1 MRDGPRTRG
10 VTDDGGRPLD
20 PREQGEFESI
30 LAGYRRTARRDG
42 DGPAAAQVVAVLAGA
57 LLVAVTTALLP
68 SPLNLW
74 LPVLALAVVAAGAL
88 LRGVAENSRR

>member
-1 MRDGPRTRG
+1 M
-10 VTDDGGRPLD
+10 TDEGGRPLD

-30 LAGYRRTARRDG
+30 LAGYRRTARREG
-42 DGPAAAQVVAVLAGA
+42 DGPAGYQVVAVLAGA

-74 LPVLALAVVAAGAL
+74 LPVLALAAVAAGAL
-88 LRGVAENSRR
+88 MHGVAQNSRR